1 MSEDVLEVRKSTTD
15 WNAHSSLLELQTLK
29 LSLARLLA
37 LSRSLSLS
45 RLHVRA
51 KKRICESL
59 DSKRK
64 KSEEENS
71 LVLIQEKWKSEVKK
85 SKVRRMQSKGAYQG
99 NQNNGGPSTSAG
111 ATARRPRHQGSAGV
125 LPLTPPNAPDVR
137 GRHRRRAELQRLTQ
151 EIRMLQVNWYLCSLS
166 YLMAWRKQ

>member
-15 WNAHSSLLELQTLK
+15 WNAHSSLLEFQTLK

-71 LVLIQEKWKSEVKK
+71 LVLIQEK
-85 SKVRRMQSKGAYQG
+85 
-99 NQNNGGPSTSAG
+99 
-111 ATARRPRHQGSAGV
+111 
-125 LPLTPPNAPDVR
+125 
-137 GRHRRRAELQRLTQ
+137 
-151 EIRMLQVNWYLCSLS
+151 
-166 YLMAWRKQ
+166 